1 MRDGGGSE
9 KREGSGSNR
18 GGGRRAAALMLWRG
32 RARWCQER
40 GEDVHSGGEREE
52 GTCRWGGDMRS
63 NGDSEEVSMAASRA
77 R

>member
-18 GGGRRAAALMLWRG
+18 GGGSRAAALMVWMG
-32 RARWCQER
+32 RAGWCRER

-52 GTCRWGGDMRS
+52 GTCR
-63 NGDSEEVSMAASRA
+63 
-77 R
+77 